1 MLPLAIEDIKTR
13 LLLGDSEAG
22 QGQSE
27 FKAGLLSMGDDGEL
41 KILEMKQEESTQLA
55 VVDDQVNTSLMETFR
70 EDYDALNDN
79 PSDYV
84 RDLGGADILPVKLHN
99 GEQHRQG
106 VGSTQ
111 L

>member
-1 MLPLAIEDIKTR
+1 
-13 LLLGDSEAG
+13 
-22 QGQSE
+22 
-27 FKAGLLSMGDDGEL
+27 MGDDGEL

-84 RDLGGADILPVKLHN
+84 RDLVVRTFCPLNSTMESSIDREKYAIITAIWSFTKKVRMIL
-99 GEQHRQG
+99 
-106 VGSTQ
+106 
-111 L
+111 